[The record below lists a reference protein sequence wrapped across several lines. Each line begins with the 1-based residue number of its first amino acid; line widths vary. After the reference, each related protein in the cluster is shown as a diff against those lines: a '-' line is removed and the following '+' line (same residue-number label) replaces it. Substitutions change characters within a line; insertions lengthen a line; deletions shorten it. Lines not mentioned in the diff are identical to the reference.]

1 MSTLYVDNVKTVS
14 GTTTFAD
21 GQFGGTVNSSATLS
35 SGLTFAGTT
44 TGTHS
49 GTTTG
54 TISSL
59 ATFPSGK
66 FIPLKGITHSE
77 GSSSASGNNYDMLS
91 ISVNLTGYTDYLLF
105 AWAHT
110 AISENSNHSNTSRM
124 RIKLNNGSALKYIAS
139 QRQGLGAHSDGI
151 ALTTNQT
158 AHLSCQGYYVVESA
172 YATTC
177 TLIMNGG
184 TDSSSGAFT
193 WGDQGSYSHFDGETP
208 AAGGTLG
215 FLLFHP

>member
-1 MSTLYVDNVKTVS
+1 M
-14 GTTTFAD
+14 GT
-21 GQFGGTVNSSATLS
+21 ATLATENAGS
-35 SGLTFAGTT
+35 IDINSGVN
-44 TGTHS
+44 
-49 GTTTG
+49 
-54 TISSL
+54 
-59 ATFPSGK
+59 FPSGK
-66 FIPLKGITHSE
+66 FISLKGITHSD

-110 AISENSNHSNTSRM
+110 SISENSNHSNTSRI
-124 RIKLNNGSALKYIAS
+124 RIKLNNGSSNKYFAS
-139 QRQGLGAHSDGI
+139 QRQGIGVHNDGI
-151 ALTTNQT
+151 NNSSNMT

-177 TLIMNGG
+177 TLFMNGG
-184 TDSSSGAFT
+184 TDSSSGAFS
-193 WGDQGSYSHFDGETP
+193 WGDQTSYSHFDGETP